1 MKVKDGERLDTLV
14 RDGMK
19 LIQREDQFRF
29 SLDTVLLANFGSVP
43 HSPVLDLGTG
53 TGAIPLILTARGV
66 RAVTALELNPIMADI
81 AARNV
86 ILNHKEESIRIKHG
100 DYRQPG
106 KWLKSGSF
114 AAVYANPPY
123 REKQRGAY
131 STVPGIRRARHEET
145 ATLAEVLAAASF
157 ALKYGGYFRMVHIV
171 ERLADIFAVMRY
183 YKIEPKRLLCI
194 HGRLHKQGK
203 ICIIEGIRGGNPGL
217 EVLPPLMVHN
227 QDGSYSKTVLQ
238 YYGVAETRHGDG
250 GNL

>member
-86 ILNHKEESIRIKHG
+86 ILNHKEESILSLI
-100 DYRQPG
+100 
-106 KWLKSGSF
+106 
-114 AAVYANPPY
+114 
-123 REKQRGAY
+123 
-131 STVPGIRRARHEET
+131 
-145 ATLAEVLAAASF
+145 
-157 ALKYGGYFRMVHIV
+157 HI
-171 ERLADIFAVMRY
+171 
-183 YKIEPKRLLCI
+183 
-194 HGRLHKQGK
+194 
-203 ICIIEGIRGGNPGL
+203 
-217 EVLPPLMVHN
+217 
-227 QDGSYSKTVLQ
+227 
-238 YYGVAETRHGDG
+238 
-250 GNL
+250 